1 MNAPISTETC
11 MTGPELGHYMYTA
24 PNTAAKGANRG
35 LKAEF
40 HAGVESFFSVVFRLV
55 LNH

>member
-1 MNAPISTETC
+1 